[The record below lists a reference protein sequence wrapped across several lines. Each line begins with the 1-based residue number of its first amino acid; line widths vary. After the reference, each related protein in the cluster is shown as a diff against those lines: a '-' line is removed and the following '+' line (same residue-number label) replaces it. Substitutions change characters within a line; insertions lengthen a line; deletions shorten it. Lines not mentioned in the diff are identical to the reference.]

1 MPLMMLK
8 ENRRSCTARGKERGR
23 GDSMTEIFHKSTH
36 AKMRKFIN
44 CSQSHMDIHNL
55 TISHVHN
62 QTQST
67 HKTDGLDINII
78 SRVATVQYRNIVP

>member
-1 MPLMMLK
+1 
-8 ENRRSCTARGKERGR
+8 
-23 GDSMTEIFHKSTH
+23 
-36 AKMRKFIN
+36 MRKFIN

>member
-23 GDSMTEIFHKSTH
+23 GDFMTGTFHKFTD
-36 AKMRKFIN
+36 AKMRRFIN
-44 CSQSHMDIHNL
+44 YSQSHMEIHNL

-67 HKTDGLDINII
+67 HKIDGLDINII
-78 SRVATVQYRNIVP
+78 PRVATVQYRNIVP